1 MQEDIATGIVDN
13 IIDNIIV
20 DDKDKESKV
29 SMFLYLNWFKHNIF
43 NFVRCWIELFLISG
57 GRVWGT
63 QRR

>member
-29 SMFLYLNWFKHNIF
+29 SMFLYLN
-43 NFVRCWIELFLISG
+43 
-57 GRVWGT
+57 
-63 QRR
+63 